1 MLSQKIVK
9 SLNGQ
14 INLEFYS
21 SNLYLQMSSWS
32 LNQGLDGS
40 AAFLKDHAV
49 DEMNHMQRLF
59 TYVNECG
66 SMAELGQID
75 APPTQ
80 FVSVQEIFEKTYEHE
95 LIVTAKINE
104 LVHLAFTEQDYS
116 TFNFLQWYV
125 AEQHEEE
132 MLSKSIL
139 DKIKIIGMDGQG
151 LYHFDRELKQMIGTG
166 INQAPTTNGQAPN
179 TP

>member
-80 FVSVQEIFEKTYEHE
+80 FVSVQEIFEKTYEQ
-95 LIVTAKINE
+95 I
-104 LVHLAFTEQDYS
+104 Y
-116 TFNFLQWYV
+116 YV
-125 AEQHEEE
+125 W
-132 MLSKSIL
+132 L
-139 DKIKIIGMDGQG
+139 
-151 LYHFDRELKQMIGTG
+151 R
-166 INQAPTTNGQAPN
+166 
-179 TP
+179 